1 MFAFAGG
8 FAFLGSISP
17 GTLLLLLH
25 MGLSSTAFN
34 FSLWFYALSVLP
46 VTRVANLQYLI
57 APLGVALSVIF
68 LREPLTLTLGGRR
81 DGHCGRHHH
90 RAAGRRAGAG
100 GDSAGAEAEVKKKV
114 R

>member
-1 MFAFAGG
+1 MLTPLVFAFAGG
-8 FAFLGSISP
+8 FALLGSVSP

-46 VTRVANLQYLI
+46 VTQVAHLQYLI

-68 LREPLTLTLGGRR
+68 LHEPLTLTLMVGGT
-81 DGHCGRHHH
+81 
-90 RAAGRRAGAG
+90 AILAGIIIAQR
-100 GDSAGAEAEVKKKV
+100 GAEPVPAAIAQERRK
-114 R
+114 